1 MNDHLYYIEIAA
13 GDLDQFTERVR
24 KEEQGAAQFID
35 NRLSSGSG
43 SGSDSGE
50 WRNLASFTAPNGKP
64 AVAQPTF
71 AEFDAA
77 PADKIPV
84 WTGVVLAG
92 DGRHLAVQMVR

>member
-13 GDLDQFTERVR
+13 GDLAQFTERVR

-43 SGSDSGE
+43 E

-64 AVAQPTF
+64 AAAQPTF
-71 AEFDAA
+71 AEFGAA
-77 PADKIPV
+77 PADKMPV